1 MTARQVIDEI
11 KRLEGADRAEV
22 EAFVQAEI
30 ALRESSSA
38 AAPASGV
45 QYLDAERA
53 REISQRIFRDNAELF
68 RKLAQ

>member
-11 KRLEGADRAEV
+11 KRLEGTDRAEV
-22 EAFVQAEI
+22 EAFVRAEI
-30 ALRESSSA
+30 ALRESSPA
-38 AAPASGV
+38 AAPAVGV